1 MTAKFDIKNERH
13 VRDLTSAAVRAALCE
28 ALFSSLQ
35 LKEKQDVRVK
45 PGFETA
51 CWSYL
56 PPHRIYVGTGIIG
69 RGKSTLTQEERAE
82 YVKSHVRHEFGH
94 AHFTERNSRVI
105 QQELAAIKAPF
116 QLWNL
121 FEDARMEDL
130 YRREECAFN
139 WLRYEDLQFSLK
151 PESMLFAF
159 IQAENDEAIVRNFY
173 ETVDIEAN
181 RAQELGTLA
190 KLLEECADDGKKS
203 MLQAMMSMLAMGPP
217 QPVDQVREKMCEMLE
232 RVWWYY
238 CRIIAQTDTLG
249 LFPILKEWM
258 DEFGQPPKT
267 PNRGDED
274 GDGESDL
281 KLGYMLADDKEAR
294 EEFEQGTIPVTAQE
308 VGPGKGVAEAMRD
321 DEPVDQKGT
330 VLGDFVHPMDLARV
344 EALTNKLKKFFEAE
358 VRNVRTTSPQKR
370 ISARHY
376 ALGRPFYKVK
386 KIEGKSCK
394 NLFVVVDCSGSMGGH
409 HIQEARI
416 FVAALSRLARLG
428 FVKGHIVLSAGRPA
442 RWEKYK
448 LPLADDVIAK
458 IKAFASAEGLEATI
472 KGNFKYAQDADYVM
486 VYTDGQITD
495 SPINKQELHRHGIFT
510 WGLYA
515 GDEMEYMEEMQL
527 YFDKVMMR
535 QNAEQLVDA
544 MLLQKK

>member
-13 VRDLTSAAVRAALCE
+13 VRDLTSAAVKAALCE

-69 RGKSTLTQEERAE
+69 RGKSTLTREERAE

-121 FEDARMEDL
+121 FEDARIEER

-139 WLRYEDLQFSLK
+139 WLLYEDLQFSLK

-159 IQAENDEAIVRNFY
+159 IQAENDEGIVRSFY
-173 ETVDIEAN
+173 ESVDIEAN
-181 RAQELGTLA
+181 RAEELGKLA
-190 KLLEECADDGKKS
+190 KLTEESADGGKKA
-203 MLQAMMSMLAMGPP
+203 MLQLMMGMLAMGPQ
-217 QPVDQVREKMCEMLE
+217 QPVDQVREKMCETLE
-232 RVWWYY
+232 RVWSYY
-238 CRIIAQTDTLG
+238 CRIIAQPDTLG

-258 DEFGQPPKT
+258 AEFGQPPKT

-274 GDGESDL
+274 GDGDSDL
-281 KLGYMLADDKEAR
+281 KLGYMLAGDKQAR
-294 EEFEQGTIPVTAQE
+294 DEFDQGTIPVTAQPGE
-308 VGPGKGVAEAMRD
+308 HGKGVEQAQKD
-321 DEPVDQKGT
+321 DEPVDRKGT
-330 VLGDFVHPMDLARV
+330 VLSNYVFDLDLTRV
-344 EALTNKLKKFFEAE
+344 EALTNKLKKFFVAE

-394 NLFVVVDCSGSMGGH
+394 ELFVVVDCSGSMRDH
-409 HIQEARI
+409 MEDARI

-428 FVKGHIVLSAGRPA
+428 FVKGHVALSAGRPS
-442 RWEKYK
+442 RWEIYK
-448 LPLADDVIAK
+448 LPMADEAIAK
-458 IKAFASAEGLEATI
+458 IGAIGEAEGLEKTI
-472 KGNFKYAQDADYVM
+472 MGNMKLAEQADYVM

-495 SPINKQELHRHGIFT
+495 SPIDKAALHRHGIFT

-515 GDEMEYMEEMQL
+515 GEEPRFLENMKL

-535 QNAEQLVDA
+535 KNAEQLVDA

>member
-13 VRDLTSAAVRAALCE
+13 VRDLTSAAVQAALCE

-121 FEDARMEDL
+121 FEDARIEDW

-139 WLRYEDLQFSLK
+139 WLLYEDLQFSLK

-159 IQAENDEAIVRNFY
+159 IQAENDEGIVRSFY
-173 ETVDIEAN
+173 ESVDIEAN
-181 RAQELGTLA
+181 RAEELGKMA
-190 KLLEECADDGKKS
+190 KLAGECAEDGKKA
-203 MLQAMMSMLAMGPP
+203 MLHLMMGMLAMGPP
-217 QPVDQVREKMCEMLE
+217 QPVDQVREKMCETLE

-238 CRIIAQTDTLG
+238 CRIIAQPDTLG

-258 DEFGQPPKT
+258 AEFGQPPKT

-274 GDGESDL
+274 GDGDSDL
-281 KLGYMLADDKEAR
+281 KLGYMLADDKDAR
-294 EEFEQGTIPVTAQE
+294 DEFEQGTIPVTAQQI
-308 VGPGKGVAEAMRD
+308 GQSKGVADAKRD

-330 VLGDFVHPMDLARV
+330 VLSDDVYPLDLARV
-344 EALTNKLKKFFEAE
+344 EALTNKLKKFFVAE

-386 KIEGKSCK
+386 KVEGKSCK
-394 NLFVVVDCSGSMGGH
+394 ELFVVVDCSGSMRDH
-409 HIQEARI
+409 MQDARI

-428 FVKGHIVLSAGRPA
+428 FVKGHIVLSAGRPS
-442 RWEKYK
+442 RWERYK
-448 LPLADDVIAK
+448 LPMADEAIAK
-458 IKAFASAEGLEATI
+458 IGAVGAAEGLEKAIT
-472 KGNFKYAQDADYVM
+472 GNLKLAEQADYAM

-495 SPINKQELHRHGIFT
+495 SPIDKALLHRHGIFT

-515 GDEMEYMEEMQL
+515 GDEPTYLESMQL
-527 YFDKVMMR
+527 YFDKVIMR
-535 QNAEQLVDA
+535 KNAEQLVDA